1 MTTTSAQLDAV
12 IAATRHIPEA
22 NFTAYRGGYPQEIST
37 ALIDAVFSIQA
48 QYDSATPGRGVRNR
62 VQAFR
67 SENPGVIND
76 LSALVDLGAEHVV
89 QIMGKGKTGRRLKA
103 GAVLEAA
110 AGYVA
115 IGVNSADDFRG
126 LEPATAK
133 RVYTDLGT
141 IRIHH
146 SSRADQE
153 THSTVRRAAAQ
164 GVEDHRNT
172 TGDHNAGD
180 TGAARLRLR
189 RSAPRQQRQ
198 HTVVQQYGDR
208 IPVYTSPLLPRLGET
223 RRPVW
228 WMSVTAR

>member
-48 QYDSATPGRGVRNR
+48 QYDSATPDRGVRNR

-126 LEPATAK
+126 LDPATAK
-133 RVYTDLGT
+133 RVYTGVQGLGYVT
-141 IRIHH
+141 FEYFTMLLGIPGVKVDVMIKRFITE
-146 SSRADQE
+146 AL
-153 THSTVRRAAAQ
+153 STAGLESVDGQTARQ
-164 GVEDHRNT
+164 LVVEAHT
-172 TGDHNAGD
+172 ATG
-180 TGAARLRLR
+180 
-189 RSAPRQQRQ
+189 
-198 HTVVQQYGDR
+198 
-208 IPVYTSPLLPRLGET
+208 LGENLT
-223 RRPVW
+223 YFEHAIWLSESKPRVNPS
-228 WMSVTAR
+228 MTEI